1 MKLTD
6 LQAIARNNIRRFL
19 VFRVL
24 FNARF
29 YYPVFAV
36 IFLDFGL
43 TLDQFA
49 MLNVIW
55 ATTIILAEVPSGA
68 LSDLLGRKKL
78 LVLTATLMVAEMS
91 VWAFAPRGNP
101 TLLFWVLAL
110 NRVLSGLGEAS
121 ASGSDEALVYESLE
135 EAGMKDQWSHVLEK
149 AAKWQSV
156 AFMVAMITGGLV
168 YDPDLL
174 GRIASLFGFQG
185 SINKEATLRLPL
197 YLTLLSSIVC
207 WLNCIRFVEVDD
219 GHESKQLSIGA
230 AFRQTFE
237 AGLWILKTPFALI
250 VILAGAFLDSIIR
263 MFVTLNSEY
272 YRLIEYPEYALGI
285 LGALIALMNFV
296 IAPLA
301 RRLVERKTPGFV
313 FGAAALAGLIGFAGV
328 SFFIPYAGLLFSGL
342 LFAAFTIVTFSLSYY
357 LNRIS
362 DKSMRATI
370 LSFKG
375 MALNLGYG
383 FIGVVYAQLLR
394 YLARSPDMPTGS
406 NELFIEGAQYFTPYF
421 LIGSLAVV
429 LFVRIVFPRATQ
441 LSPQK
446 VDE

>member
-1 MKLTD
+1 MKTAD
-6 LQAIARNNIRRFL
+6 LQAIAKHNVRRFIL
-19 VFRVL
+19 FRML

-43 TLDQFA
+43 SLDQFA
-49 MLNVIW
+49 LLNAIW
-55 ATTIILAEVPSGA
+55 AATIILAEVPSGA
-68 LSDLLGRKKL
+68 LSDLMGRKKL
-78 LVLTATLMVAEMS
+78 LMLTASLMVLEMS

-101 TLLFWVLAL
+101 TLLFWLLAL

-135 EAGMKDQWSHVLEK
+135 DAGMKDQWSHVLERTSR
-149 AAKWQSV
+149 WQSV
-156 AFMVAMITGGLV
+156 AFMVAMVTGGLV

-174 GRIASLFGFQG
+174 GRMAS
-185 SINKEATLRLPL
+185 IDRETTLRLPL
-197 YLTLLSSIVC
+197 YLTLATAIVC
-207 WLNCIRFVEVDD
+207 WINCLGFVEAGD
-219 GHESKQLSIGA
+219 GHSAGKPSITA
-230 AFRQTFE
+230 AFRQTFNT
-237 AGLWILKTPFALI
+237 GLWILKTPLALV

-285 LGALIALMNFV
+285 LGTLVAAMNFF

-301 RRLVERKTPGFV
+301 RRLVEKHPPGFV
-313 FGAAALAGLIGFAGV
+313 FLSAAAAGLLGFFGM
-328 SFFIPYAGLLFSGL
+328 SFFIPYAGLAFSLL
-342 LFAAFTIVTFSLSYY
+342 LFATFSVVTFSLSFY
-357 LNRIS
+357 LNQLS
-362 DKSMRATI
+362 DKSMRATV

-394 YLARSPDMPTGS
+394 ALARSHATPTGS
-406 NELFIEGAQYFTPYF
+406 DELFIEGAQYFTPYF
-421 LIGSLAVV
+421 LIGSLAVI
-429 LFVRIVFPRATQ
+429 LFACVCRPNMNRLSTTAPPRR
-441 LSPQK
+441 
-446 VDE
+446 